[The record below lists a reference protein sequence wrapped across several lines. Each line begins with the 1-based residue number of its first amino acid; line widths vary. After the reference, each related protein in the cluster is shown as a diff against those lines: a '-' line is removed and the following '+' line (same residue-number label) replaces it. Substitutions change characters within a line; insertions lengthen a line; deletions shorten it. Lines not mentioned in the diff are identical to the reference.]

1 MPVNVGVESFS
12 SEVFV
17 NEVGAS
23 GAVVS
28 LVLDVDVP
36 LLPVNEDFP
45 ANVSIGKI
53 NNKPRVDNKT
63 VDL

>member
-1 MPVNVGVESFS
+1 MNVGVESFS
-12 SEVFV
+12 SELLV

-36 LLPVNEDFP
+36 LPPDNEDFP

-53 NNKPRVDNKT
+53 NSKPRVDNKT
-63 VDL
+63 ADL